1 MGRKATGQKSLL
13 MKVPTLNLQIKERIT
28 AHTCKQENPI
38 RKHQP
43 CRVVGIEMTHPPAV
57 NAHLY
62 QLQRLDLCVALIS
75 KKIFSHQKQPHV
87 LRKKKLTAKFTW
99 MALHICI
106 MNSKCPTNVQKEF
119 SELDLIRVCL
129 FILPWICLIR

>member
-1 MGRKATGQKSLL
+1 
-13 MKVPTLNLQIKERIT
+13 MKVLTLNLQIKERIT

-75 KKIFSHQKQPHV
+75 GKFFLIRNS
-87 LRKKKLTAKFTW
+87 LMCSERKKLTTKFTW
-99 MALHICI
+99 MARHICI
-106 MNSKCPTNVQKEF
+106 MNSKCPTNFQKELC
-119 SELDLIRVCL
+119 ELIRVFFSYFTL
-129 FILPWICLIR
+129 DLSNQMNQLNLTGTSRA